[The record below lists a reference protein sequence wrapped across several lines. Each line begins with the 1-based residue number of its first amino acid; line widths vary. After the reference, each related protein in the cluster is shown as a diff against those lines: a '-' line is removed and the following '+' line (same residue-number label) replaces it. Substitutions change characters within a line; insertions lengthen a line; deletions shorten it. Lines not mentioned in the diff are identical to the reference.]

1 VGITLHAK
9 AGARVIEGQPLLTIH
24 ANDEGKLA
32 GARQRLL
39 AAYEWSD
46 EAVEPPPLLHQT
58 VG

>member
-1 VGITLHAK
+1 VGIILHAK
-9 AGARVIEGQPLLTIH
+9 AGDPVNEGQPLLTIH

-39 AAYEWSD
+39 SAYEWSD
-46 EAVEPPPLLHQT
+46 EEVSPPPLLHQT